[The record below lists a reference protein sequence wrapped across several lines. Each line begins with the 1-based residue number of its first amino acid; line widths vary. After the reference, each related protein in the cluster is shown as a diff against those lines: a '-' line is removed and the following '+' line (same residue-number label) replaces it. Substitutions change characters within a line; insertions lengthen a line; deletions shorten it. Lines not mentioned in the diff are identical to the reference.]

1 MTAIASRH
9 DVTTRVWQHTRVIW
23 YNPMTSQQYNGVASN
38 FLIQQ
43 QHCGLFGDDIVLLT
57 FRSLRQDW
65 VQSCHHLKWGDYWLL
80 LVGRVL
86 ELAPPQESWWS
97 EVWILFPVSCRICFR
112 FVVIFVPSE
121 ETEHITDHHHFI
133 ILTLWVKKNYKKC
146 LCVKLLED

>member
-43 QHCGLFGDDIVLLT
+43 QHNSGLFGDDIVLLT
-57 FRSLRQDW
+57 FISTARLSSELPPFKMRR
-65 VQSCHHLKWGDYWLL
+65 LL
-80 LVGRVL
+80 IAVGLLGPWTCSSSGKLMIRGVDTYSGL
-86 ELAPPQESWWS
+86 LS
-97 EVWILFPVSCRICFR
+97 ILFPVCGHLW
-112 FVVIFVPSE
+112 PSE

-133 ILTLWVKKNYKKC
+133 ILTLWIQKNYNTNV
-146 LCVKLLED
+146 CVLED